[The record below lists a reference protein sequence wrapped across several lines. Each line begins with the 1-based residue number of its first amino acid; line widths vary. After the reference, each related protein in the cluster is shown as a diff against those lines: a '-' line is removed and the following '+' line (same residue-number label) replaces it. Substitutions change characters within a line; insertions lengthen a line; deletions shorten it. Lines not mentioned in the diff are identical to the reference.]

1 MDAPGTSVGQGKAG
15 LRKKMESRY
24 EEVASP
30 LQVVTSLT
38 KRAYWLQQ
46 RAVKTPAL
54 DPLYT

>member
-1 MDAPGTSVGQGKAG
+1 MDAPGTRVGQGKAG

-24 EEVASP
+24 GEVASP
-30 LQVVTSLT
+30 LQVVRAST

-54 DPLYT
+54 DTLYT